1 MHFESLKVRAVATL
15 ASVASVLA
23 AAALLAPASAQAAAL
38 PPPPVRVTNFDD
50 IVDSQHQLLD
60 QYWGFYLKKKL
71 TSPGVSWIN
80 EAGGTATGCGNLDA
94 SEALDEAAF
103 YCRYDK
109 VMYLDIT
116 YLRYNDQRWGAE
128 GVIATMAHEYGHHVQ
143 NVTSSI
149 TTQASRYREQQADCM
164 AGAYLAWLATDP
176 GYAATFDRA
185 LLADRYYALGDPP
198 GTSPTDPNA
207 HGSGAE
213 RQRAFFYGWDHSA
226 SAGGMT
232 CVGRTNFS

>member
-1 MHFESLKVRAVATL
+1 MHFESFRLRVVGTL
-15 ASVASVLA
+15 ASAASILA
-23 AAALLAPASAQAAAL
+23 AATLLAPATAQAAPL
-38 PPPPVRVTNFDD
+38 PPVRVTNFDD
-50 IVDSQHQLLD
+50 VVATQHQLLD

-109 VMYLDIT
+109 VMYVDIT
-116 YLRYNDQRWGAE
+116 YLRYNDLRWGQE
-128 GVIATMAHEYGHHVQ
+128 GVMATMAHEYGHHVQ
-143 NVTSSI
+143 NLLGGITSQS
-149 TTQASRYREQQADCM
+149 SRYREQQADCM

-176 GYAATFDRA
+176 DYAAMFDRT

-198 GTSPTDPNA
+198 GTAPNDPNA

-226 SAGGMT
+226 TSGGMT
-232 CVGRTNFS
+232 CVGRTNFA